1 MKYATL
7 RDALLAMLAG
17 AAAPWL
23 LIAALGLLHA
33 LIRGPRE
40 RISAFLNPFLNPGSS
55 RVPRTQFA
63 TLAADLAL
71 GTILGLALGLLVAW
85 LTRTRYWQL
94 WLAFTAAFLASL
106 VVYAG
111 LDGHVLRLLLS
122 FRQPASVGVLVGA
135 SAGLWLG
142 TRSASA
148 RGTN

>member
-7 RDALLAMLAG
+7 RDTLLAMLAG

-33 LIRGPRE
+33 LIRSPRE
-40 RISAFLNPFLNPGSS
+40 RISAFLNSGAN
-55 RVPRTQFA
+55 RVPRAQFA

-71 GTILGLALGLLVAW
+71 GTVLGFALGLLVAW
-85 LTRTRYWQL
+85 LTRTRFWQL

-111 LDGHVLRLLLS
+111 LDGHLLRLLLS

-135 SAGLWLG
+135 LAGLWLG
-142 TRSASA
+142 ARSASA